1 MYKREI
7 MKKKIYNQPQT
18 DVATLVTANLMQG
31 LHVSTNNTDYPGTD
45 IPEGA

>member
-1 MYKREI
+1 MT
-7 MKKKIYNQPQT
+7 KKVYNQPQT

-31 LHVSTNNTDYPGTD
+31 LHVSTNKTDYPGTG

>member
-1 MYKREI
+1 MT
-7 MKKKIYNQPQT
+7 KKVYNQPQT

-31 LHVSTNNTDYPGTD
+31 LHVSINNTNYQGTGTG